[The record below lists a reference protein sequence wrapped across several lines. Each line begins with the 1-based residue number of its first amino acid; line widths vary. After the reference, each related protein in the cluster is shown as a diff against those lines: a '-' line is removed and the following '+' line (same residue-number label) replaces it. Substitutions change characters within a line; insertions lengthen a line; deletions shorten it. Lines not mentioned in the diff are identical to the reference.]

1 MTNPLVR
8 ISDLLDE
15 TANVFISQAFSG
27 NYATPI
33 LYLLYELETRSIMDG
48 SFSADDYEQSL
59 ESIQDAIGKRLEKGR
74 WSS

>member
-15 TANVFISQAFSG
+15 VANVFISQAFSE

-33 LYLLYELETRSIMDG
+33 VYLLREFETRAIMSG
-48 SFSADDYEQSL
+48 SFSADDYERSL
-59 ESIQDAIGKRLEKGR
+59 EHVRDAIEKRLTVGR
-74 WSS
+74 WG